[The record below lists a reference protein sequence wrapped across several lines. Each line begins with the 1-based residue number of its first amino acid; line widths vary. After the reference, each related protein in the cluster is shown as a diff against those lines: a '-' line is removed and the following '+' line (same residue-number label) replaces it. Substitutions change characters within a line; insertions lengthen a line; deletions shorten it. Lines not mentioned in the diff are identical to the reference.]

1 MARTPRTQAPVV
13 DLENTAP
20 PANTFEPFEWTPKM
34 DLMDHQVSAITL
46 CGLID
51 RVKDVTSAAALVFDL
66 IAARDIDIDSEIKP
80 YLSEHQIWLLQ
91 RMARLSLIDL
101 DDHAENLVAHM
112 RKMAEGQ
119 L

>member
-1 MARTPRTQAPVV
+1 MARTPPTKAPVV
-13 DLENTAP
+13 DLESTAP

-51 RVKDVTSAAALVFDL
+51 RVKDVASAAALVLDL
-66 IAARDIDIDSEIKP
+66 ITARELDIEAEIKP
-80 YLSEHQIWLLQ
+80 YLGEHQIYLLQ
-91 RMARLSLIDL
+91 RMARRSLIDL

-112 RKMAEGQ
+112 HKMAEGNV
-119 L
+119 